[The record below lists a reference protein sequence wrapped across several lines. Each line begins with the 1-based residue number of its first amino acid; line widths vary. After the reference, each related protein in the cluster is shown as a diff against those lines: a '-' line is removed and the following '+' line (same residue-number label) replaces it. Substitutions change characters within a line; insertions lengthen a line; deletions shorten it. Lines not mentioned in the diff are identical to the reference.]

1 MIAGTDCI
9 VDVRLCN
16 TDAKSYQKRDPE
28 KVLLSIEK
36 IKKKKYSSSCLAQCR
51 HFSPFI
57 LSVDGLLGHE
67 ADCFLKRI
75 ASRLSRKWRQ
85 PYSVT
90 CNHVRL
96 RVNIAA
102 IRATHLCLRGS
113 RIPPSRIS
121 KRPAWEDSA
130 GLCGL

>member
-1 MIAGTDCI
+1 MTPRRKVAVGIFASVESYGLLVEIPTE
-9 VDVRLCN
+9 VD
-16 TDAKSYQKRDPE
+16 
-28 KVLLSIEK
+28 
-36 IKKKKYSSSCLAQCR
+36 YSNY
-51 HFSPFI
+51 
-57 LSVDGLLGHE
+57 GLLGHE

-130 GLCGL
+130 GL